1 MSTILLINI
10 CIFGVE
16 IHSVQC
22 HIYGH
27 TYYTGVRKKYFSENL
42 VYPASIQ

>member
-10 CIFGVE
+10 YIFGVE
-16 IHSVQC
+16 FHSVKC

-27 TYYTGVRKKYFSENL
+27 IIKKSAKNIFSENL